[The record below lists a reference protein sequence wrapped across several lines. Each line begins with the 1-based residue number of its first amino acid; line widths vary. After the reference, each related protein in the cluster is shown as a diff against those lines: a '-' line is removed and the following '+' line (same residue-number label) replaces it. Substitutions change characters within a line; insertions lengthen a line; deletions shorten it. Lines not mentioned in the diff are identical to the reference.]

1 MGLGCNSV
9 LWRRQGHSAGC
20 TGFCFYGISWET
32 VREER
37 RETVREERW
46 ETVWEE
52 RWETVREERRG
63 SAVREELDVPKEWL
77 RESDN
82 FRTFVLKI
90 FWDMNFS
97 GIIVGA
103 ATFLIIGVCH
113 PIVIKMEYYWGK
125 GSWWLFLL
133 AGLAFVAASIFV
145 GNDVVATILGAAAF
159 SCFWG
164 IKEMFEQERRVL
176 KGWFPENP
184 ARHDYYETIRK
195 ADCGGST
202 GSPTAPAGR
211 SAPAGRQARRSN
223 LSSPK

>member
-1 MGLGCNSV
+1 MCLGCNSV
-9 LWRRQGHSAGC
+9 LGRRQRHSAGC
-20 TGFCFYGISWET
+20 TGFCFYGISLET
-32 VREER
+32 VGKNGAGR
-37 RETVREERW
+37 TV
-46 ETVWEE
+46 
-52 RWETVREERRG
+52 G
-63 SAVREELDVPKEWL
+63 KYGAG
-77 RESDN
+77 
-82 FRTFVLKI
+82 RTAGKCGAGRTGCTKRIAAGIKIIFVHLSSK
-90 FWDMNFS
+90 FFGDMNFS

-145 GNDVVATILGAAAF
+145 DNDVVATILGAAAF

-211 SAPAGRQARRSN
+211 QTRRSN
-223 LSSPK
+223 LSQLK

>member
-1 MGLGCNSV
+1 MCHGCNSV

-20 TGFCFYGISWET
+20 TGFCFYGISLET
-32 VREER
+32 VGKNGAGR
-37 RETVREERW
+37 TVGKNGGE
-46 ETVWEE
+46 
-52 RWETVREERRG
+52 VRSGKYGGE
-63 SAVREELDVPKEWL
+63 VRCGKNWMYQK
-77 RESDN
+77 N
-82 FRTFVLKI
+82 GCGNQIIFVNLSSK
-90 FWDMNFS
+90 FFGDMNFS

-145 GNDVVATILGAAAF
+145 DNDVVATILGAAAF

-211 SAPAGRQARRSN
+211 QTRRSN
-223 LSSPK
+223 LSQLK

>member
-1 MGLGCNSV
+1 MYQKNGCGN
-9 LWRRQGHSAGC
+9 Q
-20 TGFCFYGISWET
+20 
-32 VREER
+32 
-37 RETVREERW
+37 
-46 ETVWEE
+46 
-52 RWETVREERRG
+52 
-63 SAVREELDVPKEWL
+63 
-77 RESDN
+77 DN

-145 GNDVVATILGAAAF
+145 DNDVVATILGAAAF

-211 SAPAGRQARRSN
+211 SAPAGRQTRRSSLN
-223 LSSPK
+223 PPK

>member
-1 MGLGCNSV
+1 MYRILFLWHKLGN
-9 LWRRQGHSAGC
+9 GAGR
-20 TGFCFYGISWET
+20 T
-32 VREER
+32 VGK
-37 RETVREERW
+37 RW
-46 ETVWEE
+46 ENGGKRCEKNGGE
-52 RWETVREERRG
+52 VRCG
-63 SAVREELDVPKEWL
+63 KNWMYQK
-77 RESDN
+77 N
-82 FRTFVLKI
+82 GCGNQIIFVNLSSK
-90 FWDMNFS
+90 FFGDMNFS

-145 GNDVVATILGAAAF
+145 DNDVVATILGAAAF

-223 LSSPK
+223 LNPPK

>member
-1 MGLGCNSV
+1 MGEAPWGSTEREVQSGKCGAG
-9 LWRRQGHSAGC
+9 RTGC
-20 TGFCFYGISWET
+20 TKRIAAGI
-32 VREER
+32 
-37 RETVREERW
+37 
-46 ETVWEE
+46 
-52 RWETVREERRG
+52 
-63 SAVREELDVPKEWL
+63 KII
-77 RESDN
+77 
-82 FRTFVLKI
+82 FVHLSSK
-90 FWDMNFS
+90 FFGDMNFS

-145 GNDVVATILGAAAF
+145 DKDVVATIFGAAAF

-211 SAPAGRQARRSN
+211 QTRRSN
-223 LSSPK
+223 LSPPK

>member
-1 MGLGCNSV
+1 VCLGCSSV

-37 RETVREERW
+37 W

-52 RWETVREERRG
+52 RRG
-63 SAVREELDVPKEWL
+63 STEREVRSGKYGAG
-77 RESDN
+77 
-82 FRTFVLKI
+82 RTGCTKRMAAGIKIIFVILSSKF
-90 FWDMNFS
+90 FWDMNFI

-145 GNDVVATILGAAAF
+145 DNDVVATILGAAAF

-223 LSSPK
+223 LSPPK

>member
-1 MGLGCNSV
+1 MFLSY
-9 LWRRQGHSAGC
+9 W
-20 TGFCFYGISWET
+20 TGVKIADFYVSL
-32 VREER
+32 
-37 RETVREERW
+37 
-46 ETVWEE
+46 
-52 RWETVREERRG
+52 
-63 SAVREELDVPKEWL
+63 S
-77 RESDN
+77 S
-82 FRTFVLKI
+82 KI
-90 FWDMNFS
+90 FRDMNFS

-145 GNDVVATILGAAAF
+145 DNDVVATILGAAAF

-195 ADCGGST
+195 ADRGGST
-202 GSPTAPAGR
+202 GSSTASAGHSTAHSGHPTASSGR
-211 SAPAGRQARRSN
+211 
-223 LSSPK
+223 

>member
-1 MGLGCNSV
+1 MYWILFLWHKLGN
-9 LWRRQGHSAGC
+9 GAGR
-20 TGFCFYGISWET
+20 TVGKYGAGRTAGKNGGE
-32 VREER
+32 VRCGKN
-37 RETVREERW
+37 W
-46 ETVWEE
+46 MYQKN
-52 RWETVREERRG
+52 G
-63 SAVREELDVPKEWL
+63 CG
-77 RESDN
+77 N
-82 FRTFVLKI
+82 QIIFVNLSSK
-90 FWDMNFS
+90 FFGDMNFS

-145 GNDVVATILGAAAF
+145 DNDVVATILGAAAF

-223 LSSPK
+223 LNPPK

>member
-1 MGLGCNSV
+1 MCLGCNSV
-9 LWRRQGHSAGC
+9 LGRRQRHSAGC
-20 TGFCFYGISWET
+20 TRFCFYGIS
-32 VREER
+32 
-37 RETVREERW
+37 RETVGEAPWGSTERE
-46 ETVWEE
+46 VQS
-52 RWETVREERRG
+52 G
-63 SAVREELDVPKEWL
+63 KCGAG
-77 RESDN
+77 
-82 FRTFVLKI
+82 RTGCTKRMAAGIKIIFVHLSSK
-90 FWDMNFS
+90 FFGDMNFS

-145 GNDVVATILGAAAF
+145 DNDVVATILGAAAF

-211 SAPAGRQARRSN
+211 QARRSN
-223 LSSPK
+223 LSPPK